1 MVQSDIENRAY
12 QIQRILA
19 DKLDSC
25 KERENVYMNENIKE
39 IQELYKEEK
48 DRTKKYKGKEKEVQ
62 DKEVFLYKPYKKVLR
77 LSGTVHTRGESL

>member
-39 IQELYKEEK
+39 I
-48 DRTKKYKGKEKEVQ
+48 
-62 DKEVFLYKPYKKVLR
+62 
-77 LSGTVHTRGESL
+77 